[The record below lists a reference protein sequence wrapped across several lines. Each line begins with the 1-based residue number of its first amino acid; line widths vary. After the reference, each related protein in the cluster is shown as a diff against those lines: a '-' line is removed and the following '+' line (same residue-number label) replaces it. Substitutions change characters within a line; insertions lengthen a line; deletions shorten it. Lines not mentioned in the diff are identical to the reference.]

1 MRILPHSLLL
11 SSLYLFRH
19 SASADADATDETYVV
34 CLHDVFRRITPE
46 CRVCSDTNVISAR
59 WPTAQYDRQE
69 GGDSGHENPKMDGSL
84 LEISFY
90 C

>member
-34 CLHDVFRRITPE
+34 CLHDVFRRITL
-46 CRVCSDTNVISAR
+46 N
-59 WPTAQYDRQE
+59 YDRQE
-69 GGDSGHENPKMDGSL
+69 GGHSGNENPKMDGSVSEIQLRAGYGKL